1 LVYLNKYK
9 CHLHHQII
17 QFFHHS
23 PQNLMIPIKANDNMK
38 YLFYIIMIKNFKLL
52 SDMNSSINKL
62 ISKKAA
68 KEKRNKIILH
78 DIIFNFMKRLH

>member
-1 LVYLNKYK
+1 
-9 CHLHHQII
+9 
-17 QFFHHS
+17 
-23 PQNLMIPIKANDNMK
+23 MIPIKANDNMK